1 MAGRVSK
8 MSGTLKQLGQIQ
20 VNDWDFVGLLNRDI
34 RELELRKHLKQLGR
48 VRVMEWD
55 FKSVLPT
62 IRETANQEI
71 DVAGFFK
78 RAAQIKV
85 IEWDFSNS
93 FTSDADPEPDA
104 EIEALTLRLK
114 EFLHYTAINLI
125 EEPNHAHI
133 DVAEIAPKVY
143 RFKLVLV
150 KRDVTL
156 LVGREGHTATAIRN
170 ILKANAA
177 KHGIHVLLD
186 IHSHEEE
193 AALLAR
199 EGRTTQATPGS

>member
-1 MAGRVSK
+1 MAGTVSK
-8 MSGTLKQLGQIQ
+8 VSGTLKQLGQIQ
-20 VNDWDFVGLLNRDI
+20 VNDWDFVGLLHTDI
-34 RELELRKHLKQLGR
+34 RELEVRKHLKELGR

-62 IRETANQEI
+62 IRETVNQEI

-85 IEWDFSNS
+85 IEWDFRSS
-93 FTSDADPEPDA
+93 IASDGKSAHHPEV
-104 EIEALTLRLK
+104 EALISRLK
-114 EFLHYTAINLI
+114 EFLHFTAVSLI
-125 EEPNHAHI
+125 QEPDHARI
-133 DVAEIAPKVY
+133 EVTEIAPNVL

-156 LVGREGHTATAIRN
+156 LVGREGHTANAIRN

-177 KHGIHVLLD
+177 RHGIHVLLD
-186 IHSHEEE
+186 IHSQEEE
-193 AALLAR
+193 AVLQAK
-199 EGRTTQATPGS
+199 EGRTA

>member
-20 VNDWDFVGLLNRDI
+20 VNDWDFVGLLNTDI
-34 RELELRKHLKQLGR
+34 RELELRKHLKELGR
-48 VRVMEWD
+48 VQVMEWD

-85 IEWDFSNS
+85 IEWDFRNS
-93 FTSDADPEPDA
+93 LTSDANSQPDA
-104 EIEALTLRLK
+104 EIAALISRLR
-114 EFLHYTAINLI
+114 EFLLYTAVNLI
-125 EEPNHAHI
+125 EEPNHALI

-150 KRDVTL
+150 KRDVRL

-170 ILKANAA
+170 ILKANAS

-193 AALLAR
+193 AVLVTKEETTPKAPR
-199 EGRTTQATPGS
+199 ER